1 MNEKFIKTKKKA
13 CTLFIILTCIL
24 CLGILLLISGVL
36 ILTLAKMMGVSIPF
50 IILGCACTLVG
61 MYGAPSAKTN
71 YRTYLKYEIFI
82 KSVNEEGIKSRE
94 VLMNRLNMSED
105 AFDKMV
111 NYCIKNEYI
120 KEIEE
125 KVEIKEAN
133 PVCPKC
139 GKEIPKDSEMKF
151 CPYCGA
157 SLEGEENE

>member
-13 CTLFIILTCIL
+13 YTLFIILTCLL
-24 CLGILLLISGVL
+24 CLGILLLLAGVL
-36 ILTLAKMMGVSIPF
+36 ILTLAKMMGLSIPF
-50 IILGCACTLVG
+50 IILGCACTLAG

-71 YRTYLKYEIFI
+71 YRTYLKYEVFI
-82 KSVNEEGIKSRE
+82 KSVNEEGITSRE
-94 VLMNRLNMSED
+94 ILMNRLNMSED

-111 NYCIKNEYI
+111 IYCLKNEYI

-125 KVEIKEAN
+125 KVEVKEEN
-133 PVCPKC
+133 PVCPNC

-157 SLEGEENE
+157 ALDEKEE